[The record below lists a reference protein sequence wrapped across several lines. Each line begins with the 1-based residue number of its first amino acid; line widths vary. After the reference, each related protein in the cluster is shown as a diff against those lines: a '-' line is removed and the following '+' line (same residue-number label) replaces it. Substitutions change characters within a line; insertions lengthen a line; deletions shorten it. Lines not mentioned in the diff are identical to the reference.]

1 MIEKIAKRCSGRCRW
16 WEVLHA
22 EGSSIPIT
30 FKNNRLYSITER
42 QNAGSGIRVNVE
54 NRTGFSYTNDNRMID
69 ETLER
74 AMDMSS
80 YGDEEHFMIPSMLP
94 DTEVRTRDDAIDEY
108 SVQEEVEK
116 GKQAI
121 DRILQVL
128 PDAQVDIGI
137 SGGNGRRVIMNS
149 EGFDSGF
156 SYSSY
161 SVSVGALMVMEDGVR
176 LNVHESRSTLAPSSF
191 GTLVDEVINKMQKGM
206 TLCSLSSGKYPVLF
220 SPKAFLSLLGI
231 CTSGLSARAVYKGIS
246 PYEGKLGEPLFN
258 QAFDVRDM
266 PLLDG
271 AVGSYPFDDEGV
283 QAREKALIENGVVS
297 TFVTD
302 LKYAEKLDIEPTGNA
317 SRGYAGLPSP
327 GFSNIVVKPGSLSVE
342 ECMKASDTCIF
353 VEQFIGFGQSN
364 TLTGQFTANLDLAF
378 LVENGEITG
387 RLKDCMLSDNVFDL
401 LKGDIALS
409 QTPQWVG
416 SVNLPYLYC
425 PAVNYTAQG

>member
-1 MIEKIAKRCSGRCRW
+1 MIEKIARRCSGRCRW
-16 WEVLHA
+16 WEVLHT
-22 EGSSIPIT
+22 EGSSTPVT

-54 NRTGFSYTNDNRMID
+54 KRTGFSYTNDTRMVD

-74 AMDMSS
+74 AINMSS
-80 YGDEEHFMIPSMLP
+80 YGEEEHFMIPSALP
-94 DTEVRTRDDAIDEY
+94 DTEVHTRDDAIDDY

-116 GKQAI
+116 GKNAI

-128 PDAQVDIGI
+128 PDAQVDLGI
-137 SGGNGRRVIMNS
+137 SGGSGRRVIMNS
-149 EGFDSGF
+149 EGFDAGF
-156 SYSSY
+156 SYSTY
-161 SVSVGALMVMEDGVR
+161 SVSIGALMVMDDGVR
-176 LNVHESRSTLAPSSF
+176 LNVHEGMSTLAPSSYD
-191 GTLVDEVINKMQKGM
+191 TLADDVIKKMQQGM
-206 TLCSLSSGKYPVLF
+206 VIRSLPSGKYPVLF
-220 SPKAFLSLLGI
+220 SPKAFVSLLGI

-246 PYEGKLGEPLFN
+246 PYEGKLGEQLFN
-258 QAFDVRDM
+258 KAFDVRDM
-266 PLLDG
+266 PLLDD

-283 QAREKALIENGVVS
+283 QAREKALIDNGKVS

-327 GFSNIVVKPGSLSVE
+327 GFSNIVVKPGSLGIE
-342 ECMKASDTCIF
+342 ECMKNSDKCIL

-378 LVENGEITG
+378 LVENGEVTG
-387 RLKDCMLSDNVFDL
+387 RLKDCMLSDNVFEL

-409 QTPQWVG
+409 DTPRWVG